1 MSTRSRSVT
10 ARRTFWCAV
19 ESGRFVRVVL
29 VIFVCSPN
37 TSRVLAGRTRRF
49 SSPWLI
55 RALVSAFLL
64 HLVVSHASKIFAFPT
79 TTVDAYS
86 ANEVSIDETMRSH
99 PLFLFFLSFF
109 KRCAFYCVSFCGAFC
124 WPSDLPSHIER
135 RNYLSILF
143 QVRRKKKI
151 GCRPSSVGCLVL
163 FEFRCDWWACR
174 KCSWME
180 KKSFKFQ
187 HVRYINDGNASCS
200 GNWSDW

>member
-1 MSTRSRSVT
+1 MPWLLIFVGVLRRVAKRYPFVRAGPQRMSTRSRSVT

-86 ANEVSIDETMRSH
+86 ANEVSIDETIRSH
-99 PLFLFFLSFF
+99 PLFLFFLQKMCLLLRFLLRGLLLTFWSTKSHRAAQLLIDSF
-109 KRCAFYCVSFCGAFC
+109 
-124 WPSDLPSHIER
+124 
-135 RNYLSILF
+135 
-143 QVRRKKKI
+143 
-151 GCRPSSVGCLVL
+151 SSSA
-163 FEFRCDWWACR
+163 EEKDWM
-174 KCSWME
+174 SPE
-180 KKSFKFQ
+180 
-187 HVRYINDGNASCS
+187 
-200 GNWSDW
+200 

>member
-86 ANEVSIDETMRSH
+86 ANEVSIDETIRSH
-99 PLFLFFLSFF
+99 PLFLFFLSSKDVPFIAFPFAGPFVDLLIYQVTSSGATTYRFFF
-109 KRCAFYCVSFCGAFC
+109 KFGGRKRLDVARVVLVVSFCLNLDATGEPVGSAVE
-124 WPSDLPSHIER
+124 W
-135 RNYLSILF
+135 
-143 QVRRKKKI
+143 KKKV
-151 GCRPSSVGCLVL
+151 SSFNTSV
-163 FEFRCDWWACR
+163 
-174 KCSWME
+174 
-180 KKSFKFQ
+180 
-187 HVRYINDGNASCS
+187 I
-200 GNWSDW
+200 